1 MRAAG
6 RSSFHEGEPVPIV
19 PTRHPMHSAGISTIH
34 DNPTV
39 TTLPVGSSTETLTRA
54 GPPPPPAEKDRER
67 TITGIRWILV
77 CGAVYSANMLYGLDT
92 TIVAD
97 IQGAISGTFGD
108 VARLGWLGVGFT
120 LGSTVLILP
129 LGKVFGVFDMKWVF
143 VWCLAM
149 FAAASGLCGA
159 APSMTA
165 MIVGRV
171 WAGAG
176 GAGMYL
182 GWVPEPRRLRCCC
195 ANERL
200 SRTLN
205 LTTALCSTREQP
217 FYVGMTGF
225 VYGSGCIL
233 GPIVGGAFADSPA
246 TWRWVSCC
254 VVSKLLAKG

>member
-6 RSSFHEGEPVPIV
+6 HFSFHEGEPGPII
-19 PTRHPMHSAGISTIH
+19 PTRHPMHSMGVSTLH
-34 DNPTV
+34 DNPIV
-39 TTLPVGSSTETLTRA
+39 TSLPVVSSTETLARQ
-54 GPPPPPAEKDRER
+54 GPPAPPAEKDRER

-77 CGAVYSANMLYGLDT
+77 CAAVYSANMLYGLDT

-182 GWVPEPRRLRCCC
+182 GWVP
-195 ANERL
+195 
-200 SRTLN
+200 
-205 LTTALCSTREQP
+205 
-217 FYVGMTGF
+217 
-225 VYGSGCIL
+225 
-233 GPIVGGAFADSPA
+233 
-246 TWRWVSCC
+246 
-254 VVSKLLAKG
+254 

>member
-1 MRAAG
+1 MSIHHSLSAAQH
-6 RSSFHEGEPVPIV
+6 SSFHEGEPVPDL
-19 PTRHPMHSAGISTIH
+19 PTRHPMHSVDLSTLH
-34 DNPTV
+34 NNRTL
-39 TTLPVGSSTETLTRA
+39 TTLNVGSSTETLARA

-67 TITGIRWILV
+67 TITGIRWVLV
-77 CGAVYSANMLYGLDT
+77 CAAVYSANMLYGLDT

-182 GWVPEPRRLRCCC
+182 G
-195 ANERL
+195 
-200 SRTLN
+200 
-205 LTTALCSTREQP
+205 
-217 FYVGMTGF
+217 
-225 VYGSGCIL
+225 
-233 GPIVGGAFADSPA
+233 
-246 TWRWVSCC
+246 
-254 VVSKLLAKG
+254 